1 MALHAPSVAG
11 ASRSPAGFP
20 LWLLKPQNLIAD
32 LIDNLV
38 ENLIE
43 DLKLGVAR
51 NLIENLKLKL
61 RKPDAL
67 PCDCVAKQDRGVGS
81 IVQC

>member
-32 LIDNLV
+32 LV